1 MSDKSYKT
9 FDDANHK
16 SYKTWDDAIINS
28 DQLLSFNNDEV
39 DRKLLLTF

>member
-9 FDDANHK
+9 LDDANHK